1 MVISKKGNFNQ
12 STSSPKEKP
21 QEGEWRSQEIWLC
34 RFRQITL
41 LCMPVP
47 FSFYLTRLCPST
59 VSLSRQRHFSCP
71 AFSSKKKLGE
81 ERSGNRGCKA
91 LYRATN
97 RFTSPHLNIPSHQ
110 QIKPSGKRFLFFF
123 PYFGPTEK
131 DNLLFCEPKHSTL
144 LREPRAQPCWC
155 SAPVSTTPLLLSVC
169 FDKIQET
176 TQECNV
182 NNKKQKT
189 KPCQDGR
196 AESC

>member
-71 AFSSKKKLGE
+71 AFSSKKTLGE
-81 ERSGNRGCKA
+81 ERAGTEAAK
-91 LYRATN
+91 L
-97 RFTSPHLNIPSHQ
+97 FTEPQTDWDPHVSTSLVTSKWPENPLAKCS
-110 QIKPSGKRFLFFF
+110 FFFFF
-123 PYFGPTEK
+123 PFPYVGPTEN

-144 LREPRAQPCWC
+144 PHWC
-155 SAPVSTTPLLLSVC
+155 SACVSTTLLLLWQNPG
-169 FDKIQET
+169 KGTET
-176 TQECNV
+176 QC
-182 NNKKQKT
+182 
-189 KPCQDGR
+189 
-196 AESC
+196 